1 MKYAGIV
8 AIVALLLS
16 GCETTNESR
25 GGMLGAAA
33 GGILG
38 NQVGSGR
45 GQTAATFAGMVV
57 GGVAGSAIGASM
69 DEVDRARLEQ
79 AQSDSL
85 ENGKI
90 GETTGWSN
98 PDTGNSGSVSPVRTY
113 QNSAGQYCREFQQ
126 EIIVDGQTEQGFGT
140 ACRESDGNWR
150 IIG

>member
-38 NQVGSGR
+38 NQIGSGR

-57 GGVAGSAIGASM
+57 GGVAGSAILSR
-69 DEVDRARLEQ
+69 V
-79 AQSDSL
+79 
-85 ENGKI
+85 
-90 GETTGWSN
+90 
-98 PDTGNSGSVSPVRTY
+98 PTGN
-113 QNSAGQYCREFQQ
+113 YC
-126 EIIVDGQTEQGFGT
+126 
-140 ACRESDGNWR
+140 
-150 IIG
+150 